1 MWKYYTKKHS
11 KEFILSLNLITNN
24 ISDELKLNIL
34 YAISNNS
41 KKYYTQKYIMKKNGT
56 KRLLLI
62 PNKCLKN
69 IQKNILKNILN
80 NLSVSPY
87 VKSYLP
93 NTSIKENA
101 ISHQNKKIIL
111 KLDIKDFFSSIDFEM
126 LYKVLPNEI
135 FPPNIKVLILKLCTY
150 DDYLPQGAP
159 TSPMLSNLALKNF
172 DNYIGDFCT
181 NNNISYTRYC
191 DDLTFS
197 GTFSPEK
204 IINKVRSFL
213 EEFGL
218 NLNMSKT
225 KIIPF
230 YKSQQVTGLTVNK
243 KINIPKK
250 YYKKIRQEMY
260 YINKYGLENH
270 LKYLNIN
277 DNKYLNKLLGRINYS
292 LSISPNK
299 ELKEYQNTLK
309 KYIKSL

>member
-111 KLDIKDFFSSIDFEM
+111 KLDIKDFFSNIDFEM